1 MIRRRLL
8 FTALALAAAPVLA
21 HHGWSSFDQ
30 DKPLYLAGT
39 VKSVRWQNPH
49 AEFVLTVPPSLAV
62 PADLAARKAP
72 AQSQS
77 IDGSGIFKRAAVPA
91 NAAGD
96 WEIELAPL
104 SRMNAG
110 RDFLTE
116 PKPAIVSNSSA
127 TRWPAA
133 TSACSASR
141 RLMSGKIR
149 GAPFKPSVVAQLLGR
164 LVRSIGAISGSRNAI
179 GFTAD

>member
-8 FTALALAAAPVLA
+8 FATLALAAAPVLA
-21 HHGWSSFDQ
+21 HHGWSGFDQ

-49 AEFVLTVPPSLAV
+49 AEFVLTVPPGLAV

-77 IDGSGIFKRAAVPA
+77 VDSSGIFKRAVVPA

-104 SRMNAG
+104 SRMNAWG
-110 RDFLTE
+110 TTE
-116 PKPAIVSNSSA
+116 LKPGDRVELVGYALASGDKRVFRVEYLIVG
-127 TRWPAA
+127 
-133 TSACSASR
+133 
-141 RLMSGKIR
+141 GKIY
-149 GAPFKPSVVAQLLGR
+149 GL
-164 LVRSIGAISGSRNAI
+164 RSSPQ
-179 GFTAD
+179 

>member
-8 FTALALAAAPVLA
+8 FAALALAAAPLLA

-49 AEFVLTVPPSLAV
+49 AEFVLTVPPGLAV

-77 IDGSGIFKRAAVPA
+77 VDGSGIFKRAAVPA

-104 SRMNAG
+104 SRMNAWG
-110 RDFLTE
+110 TTE
-116 PKPAIVSNSSA
+116 LKPGDRVELVGYALASGDRRVFRVEYLIVG
-127 TRWPAA
+127 
-133 TSACSASR
+133 
-141 RLMSGKIR
+141 GKIY
-149 GAPFKPSVVAQLLGR
+149 GL
-164 LVRSIGAISGSRNAI
+164 RSSPQ
-179 GFTAD
+179 

>member
-8 FTALALAAAPVLA
+8 LTALALAAAPVLA

-49 AEFVLTVPPSLAV
+49 AEFVLTVPRGLAV
-62 PADLAARKAP
+62 PADRAARKAP

-77 IDGSGIFKRAAVPA
+77 VDGSGIFKRAAVPA

-104 SRMNAG
+104 SRMNAWG
-110 RDFLTE
+110 TTE
-116 PKPAIVSNSSA
+116 LKPGDRVELVGYALASGDKRVFRVEYLIVG
-127 TRWPAA
+127 
-133 TSACSASR
+133 
-141 RLMSGKIR
+141 GKIY
-149 GAPFKPSVVAQLLGR
+149 GL
-164 LVRSIGAISGSRNAI
+164 RSSPQ
-179 GFTAD
+179 

>member
-1 MIRRRLL
+1 MISPRVL
-8 FTALALAAAPVLA
+8 FAALALAAAPVLA

-30 DKPLYLAGT
+30 DKPLYLAGA

-49 AEFVLTVPPSLAV
+49 AEFVLTVPPGLAV

-77 IDGSGIFKRAAVPA
+77 VDSTGIFKRAAVPA

-104 SRMNAG
+104 SRMNAWG
-110 RDFLTE
+110 TTE
-116 PKPAIVSNSSA
+116 LKPGDRVELVGYALASGDKRVFRVEYLIVG
-127 TRWPAA
+127 
-133 TSACSASR
+133 
-141 RLMSGKIR
+141 GKIY
-149 GAPFKPSVVAQLLGR
+149 GL
-164 LVRSIGAISGSRNAI
+164 RSSPQ
-179 GFTAD
+179 